1 MTRAVAVE
9 LVLQRFYRILS
20 SELLRGFAVVH
31 DISIDPVSL
40 AAATLARLFPQLSKR
55 GEQARPESVTW

>member
-31 DISIDPVSL
+31 DISIDPVL
-40 AAATLARLFPQLSKR
+40 ACCRHLSASFPAALKTW
-55 GEQARPESVTW
+55 GESAT